1 MPNSCPLTF
10 CMRRMRTFLKIWTK
24 SMKRSREWAIKSL
37 SPFLAFLMITWVS
50 NMMNPQK
57 MASPMYR

>member
-1 MPNSCPLTF
+1 
-10 CMRRMRTFLKIWTK
+10 MRRMRTFLKIWTK
-24 SMKRSREWAIKSL
+24 SMKRSREWAMKSL

-50 NMMNPQK
+50 NMTNPQK